1 MSAGSAWRKTS
12 SKPKRVHHRV
22 DVVRL
27 IRRFVPTLPP
37 LRRRVEGQLV
47 PLHRSQSQNAPRRA
61 ASTATIAVSAS
72 DHDHRHRTVRIH
84 PWIRTESPPGLS
96 RHEIYAGISPL
107 THVPIS
113 VHLMVRLWCSD
124 APLHWTARGSAGV
137 RSRDRVGYEQ
147 TGTLARARRCFI

>member
-1 MSAGSAWRKTS
+1 MVALARLGHLAG
-12 SKPKRVHHRV
+12 RVL
-22 DVVRL
+22 RL
-27 IRRFVPTLPP
+27 GGLQRRQGLLP
-37 LRRRVEGQLV
+37 RRAIEADASGRGQLV
-47 PLHRSQSQNAPRRA
+47 PLHCSQSQNAPRRA

-96 RHEIYAGISPL
+96 RHEVYAGFSPL

-113 VHLMVRLWCSD
+113 VHLTVRLWCSD